1 MSDRRAK
8 NAPLSPIEFQPNSG
22 ADAQSRARVSTT
34 AITASIAGC
43 IIAYCLFFLFNARSV
58 FISVETE
65 TTASIDI
72 TGIHLPFGERFLVR
86 PGVYPLA
93 VSARGYQPF
102 SGQLVV
108 TDAEVQTQTIP
119 MTTLPGTLVIESL
132 PSSALVSVDD
142 KVLGSTPLT
151 LEEVEAGAL
160 RVSLSADRYLPYETT
175 IDVTGREIVQRFAV
189 NLTPGWAR
197 VAVETIPEQTTASVD
212 GMQIDATSEGLEIM
226 EGFRQL
232 RLSAPGFVDEV
243 IEINAVA
250 DTDVNLGLIEL
261 TPAEGLLS
269 LTSKP
274 SGAAVTRD
282 GRFVGI
288 TPTDV
293 VMRPDETHLIELSK
307 AGYIPSTLSIALEK
321 GARSMREL
329 TLAPLLGD
337 VEIEVSPP
345 EATLKVN
352 GQNRG
357 NGSKV
362 LALPNVE
369 QVITVEA
376 PGYAAVER
384 RVTPRSGLKQ
394 KIRVSLLTIEE
405 DRKASI
411 KAEVLSSVGQTL
423 ALIDPLVEAV
433 NEFTLGAPRRDAGR
447 GSNEVERRVKLTRAF
462 YLSTTEVSNEQFRQF
477 TRDHDSGQAGG
488 KSLNRERQP
497 AVQLSWQQAASFCNW
512 LSRREGL
519 PTFYTEREGI
529 IVGFDPDSK
538 GYRLP
543 TEAEWAYAARIQD
556 EAIWR
561 FAWGEAWPPSDGSA
575 NLADAS
581 SAIVT
586 GRILNGYSDGA
597 VVSADVGTF
606 PPNPRGLYDMGG
618 NVAEWVNDV
627 YRIPVPNEPLVEN
640 PTGALSGDNY
650 TIRGASWG
658 LSRLRELRL
667 TYRDYGE
674 RGRDDL
680 GFRVARYAE

>member
-1 MSDRRAK
+1 MSDRRPE
-8 NAPLSPIEFQPNSG
+8 NAPLSPTDFQPNSG
-22 ADAQSRARVSTT
+22 GDTQSRARVSTT
-34 AITASIAGC
+34 QITASIAVC
-43 IIAYCLFFLFNARSV
+43 ILAYCLFFLFTARSIAIIV
-58 FISVETE
+58 DTE
-65 TTASIDI
+65 STASIEI
-72 TGIHLPFGERFLVR
+72 KGIHLPFGERFLVR
-86 PGVYPLA
+86 PGSYTLT
-93 VSARGYQPF
+93 VSASGYQPF

-119 MTTLPGTLVIESL
+119 MTTLPGTLVIASS
-132 PSSALVSVDD
+132 PSPALVSVDD
-142 KVLGSTPLT
+142 NILGSTPLT
-151 LEEVEAGAL
+151 LDSIEAGQL
-160 RVSLSADRYLPYETT
+160 RISLSADRYLPYETT
-175 IDVTGREIVQRFAV
+175 IDVTGREIVQRFSI

-197 VAVETIPEQTTASVD
+197 VAITTVPEQVTAYVD
-212 GMQIDATSEGLEIM
+212 GAQVEATPKGLEIM
-226 EGFRQL
+226 QGLRQL
-232 RLSAPGFVDEV
+232 RLRAPGFVDEV

-250 DTDVNLGLIEL
+250 DTNIDLGLIEL
-261 TPAEGLLS
+261 TPADGILS

-274 SGAAVTRD
+274 TGAAVTRD
-282 GRFVGI
+282 GRFIGI

-293 VMRPDETHLIELSK
+293 IMRPDEPHLIELNK
-307 AGYIPSTLSIALEK
+307 AGYMPSTLNIALEK
-321 GARSMREL
+321 GARSAREL
-329 TLAPLLGD
+329 ILAPLLGD

-345 EATLKVN
+345 KATLKVN
-352 GQNRG
+352 GQNYG
-357 NGSKV
+357 NGSQV
-362 LALPNVE
+362 LALPSVE

-376 PGYAAVER
+376 AGFAPVER
-384 RVTPRSGLKQ
+384 KVTPRSGLKQ
-394 KIRVSLLTIEE
+394 KIQVSLLTIEE
-405 DRKASI
+405 ARKASI
-411 KAEVLSSVGQTL
+411 QAEVTSSIGQTL
-423 ALIDPLVEAV
+423 VLIDPQVAAI

-447 GSNEVERRVKLTRAF
+447 GSNEVEREVKLTRAF
-462 YLSTTEVSNEQFRQF
+462 YLSTKEVSNEQFRQF
-477 TRDHDSGQAGG
+477 TRDHESGQAGG
-488 KSLNRERQP
+488 KSLNREQQP

-512 LSRREGL
+512 LSKREGL
-519 PTFYTEREGI
+519 PNFYIERDGI
-529 IVGFDPDSK
+529 IVGFDPDSR

-543 TEAEWAYAARIQD
+543 TEAEWAFAARIQG

-561 FAWGEAWPPSDGSA
+561 FAWGEAWPPSNGSA
-575 NLADAS
+575 NVADAS

-627 YRIPVPNEPLVEN
+627 YRIPVPNEPVAEN
-640 PTGALSGDNY
+640 PMGALSGDNY